1 MWALGYFCMLCW
13 TSVVVKGLETILRDQ
28 VRKYFEDSAWLG
40 SENIALGKKGI
51 YALLTIFLRKTTKAS
66 ELERENWDC
75 AVRNLLGTFSL
86 QM

>member
-40 SENIALGKKGI
+40 SENIALGKK
-51 YALLTIFLRKTTKAS
+51 
-66 ELERENWDC
+66 
-75 AVRNLLGTFSL
+75 RNLCIADYFFKKNH
-86 QM
+86 